1 MYVYLAITLMLFMF
15 VIVCVSTA
23 LSYNYAIDQYHPLVA
38 KKGMMPSPF
47 LDEKGH
53 PKEFIWQAVNEEEL
67 QGLYCNF

>member
-1 MYVYLAITLMLFMF
+1 MLYMF

-23 LSYNYAIDQYHPLVA
+23 LSYNYAIDQYHPLIA

-67 QGLYCNF
+67 QGLWSLKKNSFRLEK